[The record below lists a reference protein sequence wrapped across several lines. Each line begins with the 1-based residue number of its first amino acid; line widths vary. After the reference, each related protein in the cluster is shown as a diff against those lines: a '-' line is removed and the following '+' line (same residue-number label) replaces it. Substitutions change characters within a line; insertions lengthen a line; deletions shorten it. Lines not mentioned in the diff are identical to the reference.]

1 MENEKQKFDINKFW
15 DDFLKEDLDDDN
27 ASSDKVGN
35 DEKQENAP
43 SNSLETDIK
52 EEKIDVLTADS
63 DDDVFKGDLDDELD
77 IFKAQED
84 SIKSGGLARPKPPT
98 SQSISSSENK
108 VENPT
113 ISSNTID
120 RIKNDDFLTERD
132 KDFELSKNYVN
143 NLSKLEQRQ
152 IDEINNKTSEEP
164 EQNIEEKTTDVDD
177 LAEFRNI
184 EKQYKNGVKNSQ
196 NGGKTGKSFSN
207 TLSNFFSKFKGKEL
221 LANKNKS
228 MLWLLGGLT
237 IVIGI
242 CIVIMTILLLT

>member
-15 DDFLKEDLDDDN
+15 DDFLKDDLDDDN
-27 ASSDKVGN
+27 VSSDKEGS
-35 DEKQENAP
+35 DTKQENEP

-84 SIKSGGLARPKPPT
+84 SIKSGGLTRPKPPT
-98 SQSISSSENK
+98 NK

-164 EQNIEEKTTDVDD
+164 KQNIEEKTTDVDD

-196 NGGKTGKSFSN
+196 NGGKAGTSFSN
-207 TLSNFFSKFKGKEL
+207 MLSNFFSKFKGKEL

-228 MLWLLGGLT
+228 MLWLLGGLA

-242 CIVIMTILLLT
+242 CIIIMTILLLT